1 MRTWCPVLL
10 NENKYLNQERLNMI
24 QHDRLAIRW
33 TGNVMKVVLEI
44 QKKII
49 HCQNIA
55 EREVRFRQTFS
66 GRVCNNF

>member
-44 QKKII
+44 Q
-49 HCQNIA
+49 
-55 EREVRFRQTFS
+55 
-66 GRVCNNF
+66 